1 MRLQN
6 LQRFSFRT
14 FPAARMAALA
24 AVGLAMLA
32 GAGSAQAGSNVYW
45 SVGVAGP
52 GIQVGVASAPPIV
65 AAAPVFVPPT
75 PVFMQPAPVW
85 AQPAPVWVQPV
96 PVIVRPAPVW
106 VQPAPRF
113 VVPAPVVY
121 RPVPR
126 GWVRPHHPHGPRAVV
141 MPRYRAGVVY
151 QSPAWQGGN
160 GF

>member
-1 MRLQN
+1 MRFQ
-6 LQRFSFRT
+6 LQRFSFLT
-14 FPAARMAALA
+14 PPAARMAALA
-24 AVGLAMLA
+24 TLGLAALA
-32 GAGSAQAGSNVYW
+32 GAGAAQAGSNVYW

-65 AAAPVFVPPT
+65 AAAPVFV
-75 PVFMQPAPVW
+75 
-85 AQPAPVWVQPV
+85 QPAPVWVRPAPV
-96 PVIVRPAPVW
+96 MVQPAPVW
-106 VQPAPRF
+106 VQPAPVVVRGPRV

-126 GWVRPHHPHGPRAVV
+126 GWVRHRHPHGPRPVPLPV
-141 MPRYRAGVVY
+141 YRAGVAY